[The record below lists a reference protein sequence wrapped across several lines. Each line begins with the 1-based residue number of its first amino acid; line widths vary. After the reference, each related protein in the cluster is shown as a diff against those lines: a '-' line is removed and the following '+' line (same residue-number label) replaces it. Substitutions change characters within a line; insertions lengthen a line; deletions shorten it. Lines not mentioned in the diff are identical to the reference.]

1 MKHSLIIA
9 LSMTMLAATLP
20 TSEPLAQ
27 HSGHGHHHPT
37 PSQPVTSAAT
47 PGSSTEWAD
56 GEVRRIDREQGRITL
71 RHGEIR
77 SLDMP
82 PMTMV
87 FQVSNPAML
96 ESLAP
101 GDRIRFQVIADGT
114 RYRITALEKQ

>member
-1 MKHSLIIA
+1 MKHSIITA
-9 LSMTMLAATLP
+9 LSITTLAVSIP

-27 HSGHGHHHPT
+27 HGNHGHHHPT